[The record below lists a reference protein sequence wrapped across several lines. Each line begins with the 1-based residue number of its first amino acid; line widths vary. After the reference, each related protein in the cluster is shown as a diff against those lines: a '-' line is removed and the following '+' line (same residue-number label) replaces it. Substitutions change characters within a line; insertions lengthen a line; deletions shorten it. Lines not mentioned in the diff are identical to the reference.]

1 MKTVEVSAKAD
12 FEKAVKNNVERIIVT
27 GDLAKNIISAQKKKS
42 VGKKIGIAGGIGIAA
57 TVVAGIALAPFTAGA
72 SAAAASAFG
81 VSAFTATIGGG
92 TVALTT
98 AEVAIIAGAAAS
110 TILGAV
116 GISAQ
121 VICRFL
127 ENYDMIKVNRGDTT
141 IVECTK
147 KNEKKGE
154 A

>member
-1 MKTVEVSAKAD
+1 MKTVEVSTKAD

-57 TVVAGIALAPFTAGA
+57 GAIAGIALAPVTAGA
-72 SAAAASAFG
+72 SVAAASAVG
-81 VSAFTATIGGG
+81 VSAITATIGGA
-92 TVALTT
+92 TVAMTT
-98 AEVAIIAGAAAS
+98 AEVAIIAA
-110 TILGAV
+110 TVLGVANT
-116 GISAQ
+116 
-121 VICRFL
+121 L
-127 ENYDMIKVNRGDTT
+127 TKNYDMVKVNRGDTT
-141 IVECTK
+141 VFECTR